1 MVGFRGASKIFI
13 CLILKIG
20 SPENLIVRGIE
31 WRKDHFCESGRG
43 GRAKEVKIKNIVKE
57 VRWKSHRSLKHE
69 QCPAP

>member
-31 WRKDHFCESGRG
+31 WRKDHFCEMPMDQEEGEEP
-43 GRAKEVKIKNIVKE
+43 KK
-57 VRWKSHRSLKHE
+57 
-69 QCPAP
+69 